1 MTRSGFVALI
11 GEPNAG
17 KSTLLNQMVG
27 AKISIVTHKVQTTRT
42 RIRGVSVENQS
53 QIIFVD
59 TPGLFTPRRR
69 LDRAMVA
76 AAWNGAADSDITLL
90 MVEAHRGLTE
100 GVEKI
105 ISSISEIGKNGK
117 LALVINKIDKV
128 NVNDLLSLSKE
139 INDSHPFVETFMISA
154 EKGKGINDLRL
165 WLASNLPEGPWLY
178 PDDQI
183 SDMPL
188 RMIAA
193 EITREKLTLRL
204 HQELPYQLTVETEK
218 WEEKADKSVRIEQI
232 IYLSRPGHKGIV
244 LGKKGDTIK
253 AVSMAS
259 RLSIEN
265 QSQIIFV
272 DTPGLFIPRRRL
284 DRAMVAAAWNGAADS
299 DITLLMV
306 EAHRGLT
313 EGVEKIISS
322 ISEIGMNGKIA
333 LVINKIDKVK
343 VNALLSL
350 SKEINV
356 RGPFV
361 ETFMISAEKGK
372 GINDLR
378 RWLASNLPEG
388 PWLYPDDQ
396 ISDMPLRMIAAEI
409 TREKL
414 TLRLHQELPY
424 QLTVETEKWEEKVDK
439 SVRIEQ
445 IIYLSRSGH
454 KGIVLGKKGETIKA
468 VSMAS
473 RLSIEEFLGA
483 RVHLFLRLKVREK
496 WMEETER
503 YSEMG
508 LDFKDGNV

>member
-1 MTRSGFVALI
+1 VTRSGFVALI

-27 AKISIVTHKVQTTRT
+27 SKISIVTHKVQTTRT
-42 RIRGVSVENQS
+42 RIRGV
-53 QIIFVD
+53 
-59 TPGLFTPRRR
+59 
-69 LDRAMVA
+69 
-76 AAWNGAADSDITLL
+76 
-90 MVEAHRGLTE
+90 
-100 GVEKI
+100 
-105 ISSISEIGKNGK
+105 
-117 LALVINKIDKV
+117 
-128 NVNDLLSLSKE
+128 
-139 INDSHPFVETFMISA
+139 
-154 EKGKGINDLRL
+154 
-165 WLASNLPEGPWLY
+165 
-178 PDDQI
+178 
-183 SDMPL
+183 
-188 RMIAA
+188 
-193 EITREKLTLRL
+193 
-204 HQELPYQLTVETEK
+204 
-218 WEEKADKSVRIEQI
+218 
-232 IYLSRPGHKGIV
+232 
-244 LGKKGDTIK
+244 
-253 AVSMAS
+253 
-259 RLSIEN
+259 SIEN

-322 ISEIGMNGKIA
+322 ISEIGMNGKLA

-343 VNALLSL
+343 VNDLLSL
-350 SKEINV
+350 SKEINDCH
-356 RGPFV
+356 PFV
-361 ETFMISAEKGK
+361 ETFMISAEKSK

-378 RWLASNLPEG
+378 RWLAYNLPEG

-424 QLTVETEKWEEKVDK
+424 QLTVETEKWEEKADK